1 VDVIVNDDMQTANL
15 AHYSSYSESSV
26 LPTANMMLNYILK
39 PVVHQSFY
47 KKYASKKY
55 LKAWTFGT

>member
-1 VDVIVNDDMQTANL
+1 
-15 AHYSSYSESSV
+15 
-26 LPTANMMLNYILK
+26 MMLNYILK

-55 LKAWTFGT
+55 LKVWTFGT